1 MNPARKQ
8 EPFRTPNSHLPPEI
22 SGYLKRTTLGVPK
35 HQGIYSL
42 SVLSLVH
49 SVFSIFSEH
58 ENYSTGLFPRMLVF
72 WWGGEMNCLEYSLV
86 PVLGS
91 SILLLPQKIWEPDPP
106 SPQCPG
112 SLLSQSDTSTQ
123 GFEPKT
129 NREIQEEK
137 VRIQM
142 QWSQWWYLAET
153 VVSWPDYYKQNIVA
167 PPPNT
172 LD

>member
-1 MNPARKQ
+1 MHASKS
-8 EPFRTPNSHLPPEI
+8 PFKHPIPIYHLRFQVILKAQHWEYPNIYVYIPFQSCLWSTQRSQFLVSMRI
-22 SGYLKRTTLGVPK
+22 TVQGYFQNACL
-35 HQGIYSL
+35 
-42 SVLSLVH
+42 LV
-49 SVFSIFSEH
+49 
-58 ENYSTGLFPRMLVF
+58 GA
-72 WWGGEMNCLEYSLV
+72 GEMNCLEYSLV

-91 SILLLPQKIWEPDPP
+91 SILLLPQKIREPDPP
-106 SPQCPG
+106 SPQHPG
-112 SLLSQSDTSTQ
+112 SLLSQWDTSTQ

-153 VVSWPDYYKQNIVA
+153 AVSWPDYYKQNIIA